1 VEAAFS
7 ISVNKKDLGI
17 LKSIQTYF
25 GEGNIFYNKKDNC
38 YHFTVS
44 SIRDLTSVI
53 IPHFVLY
60 PLLSQKQVDF
70 FLFKA
75 VVELMNAKE
84 HLTLLG
90 LQKIVNIK
98 ASYLLFKKVFALG
111 EAGYSVDS
119 HKGKRIKE
127 SSWERYTPLILLP
140 T

>member
-17 LKSIQTYF
+17 LKSIKTFF

-98 ASYLLFKKVFALG
+98 ASLN
-111 EAGYSVDS
+111 
-119 HKGKRIKE
+119 KGLSK
-127 SSWERYTPLILLP
+127 S
-140 T
+140 